1 MAALLADLP
10 VDVPGITV
18 NRLCASG
25 LDAVGMAARAIRAG
39 DCALMLAG
47 GVESMSRAPFVMPK
61 TEAAFARTTAV
72 YDTTIGWRFVNPK
85 MDAAHGH
92 TFHAGNRRSR
102 GRRVERVARGPR
114 CVLRYAHKH
123 VGPRH
128 RRRGALWM
136 SCARSEV
143 PQRKGT
149 ALVIDR
155 DEHPR
160 PDTSADALA
169 KLRGDQRA

>member
-1 MAALLADLP
+1 
-10 VDVPGITV
+10 
-18 NRLCASG
+18 
-25 LDAVGMAARAIRAG
+25 
-39 DCALMLAG
+39 
-47 GVESMSRAPFVMPK
+47 MSCPK

-85 MDAAHGH
+85 MDAAHGTH
-92 TFHAGNRRSR
+92 SMPETADHVAAEWNVSRADQDAFALRSQARWAAAQKAGRF
-102 GRRVERVARGPR
+102 VDELCPV
-114 CVLRYAHKH
+114 
-123 VGPRH
+123 
-128 RRRGALWM
+128 
-136 SCARSEV
+136 EV

-169 KLRGDQRA
+169 KLRGINGPDLSVTAGNCQRRE